1 MHRDDPHEPCHRRIH
16 QLESLLS
23 DVYLPEIAMI
33 TQEVDGVDVV
43 LQVLNVWRSEEGLVI
58 RVR

>member
-1 MHRDDPHEPCHRRIH
+1 MHRDDPHEPCHRQIH